1 MNGRAWSQ
9 QEDTILM
16 EYYPTEKSKVISRL
30 PERTS
35 GGIER
40 RAGMLG
46 LTAKAYAEWTPE
58 ELHILRERYPLDG
71 YNIPELIKTRTIA
84 AIKGR
89 ASAEGLTR
97 KARPWTTDEDAIV
110 SEYYP
115 LEGPNCCSRLNGRT
129 RMSVQNRAKQ
139 MGISLGGARSWPVWQ
154 LNLLREKY
162 SSQGTNIP
170 ELAEL
175 HSKGAISYKARELGL
190 TADIRER
197 YQGKTFCDWLKELNL
212 NSRRLKEQRV
222 RRGSLE
228 EAVKYFQQEIPKN
241 SRCVV
246 RRSTLVNIS
255 KVAPVVYAAVCPVC
269 ARKLLVTGQEAID
282 FQHSE
287 EFCSSHEWEEYNV

>member
-1 MNGRAWSQ
+1 MNGRAWSA
-9 QEDTILM
+9 QEDAILR
-16 EYYPTEKSKVISRL
+16 EYYPAEKSKVIHRL
-30 PERTS
+30 PGRTA
-35 GGIER
+35 GGIET
-40 RAGMLG
+40 RAHILG
-46 LTAKAYAEWTPE
+46 LTVEVSSKWTPE

-71 YNIPELIKTRTIA
+71 YDIPELIKTRTIA

-110 SEYYP
+110 SKYYP

-129 RMSVQNRAKQ
+129 RMSVQNRARQ

-162 SSQGTNIP
+162 SSQGSNIP
-170 ELAEL
+170 ELAKL
-175 HSKGAISYKARELGL
+175 HSKNAISAKARELGL

-197 YQGKTFCDWLKELNL
+197 YQGKTFCDWMNELHL
-212 NSRRLKEQRV
+212 NSKQLKEQRV
-222 RRGSLE
+222 CRGSLE

-241 SRCVV
+241 WRYVV
-246 RRSTLVNIS
+246 RRSALVNIS
-255 KVAPVVYAAVCPVC
+255 KVTTVVYVAVCPVC
-269 ARKLLVTGQEAID
+269 GRKLLVTGQEAID

-287 EFCSSHEWEEYNV
+287 